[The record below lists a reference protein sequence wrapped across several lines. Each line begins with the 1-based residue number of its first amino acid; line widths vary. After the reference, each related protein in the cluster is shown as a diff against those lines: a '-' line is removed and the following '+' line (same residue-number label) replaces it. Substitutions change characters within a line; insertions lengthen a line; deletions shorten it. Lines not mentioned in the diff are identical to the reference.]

1 MKNTKNKSKSTKIK
15 TQKGFDSVTSQD
27 RFDKEVKVFPHTLPI
42 YTTSTFIY
50 ESPEIAQQIF
60 GRKVDGYAYSRFS
73 HPNAQLVEEK
83 LEKME
88 TFGLDIKAKAL
99 VFSSGMTAI
108 SNLFQSLL
116 RPGDCIIAQGNI
128 YGTSVDFFSHFTE
141 VYKME
146 VVYADFKKPDELE
159 TLLKSKK
166 NVKLLYA
173 ETPSN
178 PTISCYD
185 LSVLGK
191 LAAKYKVKVAV
202 DSTFASPYLQ
212 QPLKYGA
219 DFVIHS
225 ATKYLNG
232 HGTSLGGA
240 LIGRDY
246 EFMNK
251 NVWKV
256 RKITGG
262 ICGAFD
268 SWLLNNGM
276 KTLSLRMDKHCS
288 NSLAVAKYLQTHP
301 AVKEVHYLGL
311 KDHPDHAL
319 AKKQMKDFGG
329 VLAFDLKGGYKAG
342 NKLMKKIRF
351 CQLTASLG
359 TIDTLLQHPASMS
372 HSFVAKEQREKFGI
386 TDGLVRMSI
395 GIENVEDII
404 QDIEQAL
411 K

>member
-1 MKNTKNKSKSTKIK
+1 MKNKSKNPKGGDA
-15 TQKGFDSVTSQD
+15 KGFNSITSQD
-27 RFDKEVKVFPHTLPI
+27 VFDRELKAFPHTLPI
-42 YTTSTFIY
+42 YTTSTYVY
-50 ESPEIAQQIF
+50 ESPEVAQQIF
-60 GRKVDGYAYSRFS
+60 GRKVDGFVYSRFS

-83 LEKME
+83 MEKME
-88 TFGLDIKAKAL
+88 TFGLGIKAKAL
-99 VFSSGMTAI
+99 IFSSGMTAI

-116 RPGDCIIAQGNI
+116 QPGDCIIAQGNI

-146 VVYADFKKPDELE
+146 VIYADFKKPEE
-159 TLLKSKK
+159 IERLLKSRK

-191 LAAKYKVKVAV
+191 LAAKYKVKFAV
-202 DSTFASPYLQ
+202 DSTFASSYLQ
-212 QPLKYGA
+212 QPIKYGA

-232 HGTSLGGA
+232 HGTALGGI
-240 LIGRDY
+240 LVGKDY
-246 EFMNK
+246 EFMNTK
-251 NVWKV
+251 VWKT

-262 ICGAFD
+262 ICSAFD
-268 SWLLNNGM
+268 AWLLNNGM

-288 NSLAVAKYLQTHP
+288 NSLEVAKYLQSHP

-311 KDHPDHAL
+311 KNHPDHAL
-319 AKKQMKDFGG
+319 AKRQMKDFGG
-329 VLAFDLKGGYKAG
+329 VLAFDLKNGYKAG
-342 NKLMKKIRF
+342 NKLMKKIKF

-372 HSFVAKEQREKFGI
+372 HSFVSKAQREKFGI
-386 TDGLVRMSI
+386 TDGLVRMSV
-395 GIENVEDII
+395 GIENAEDII
-404 QDIEQAL
+404 ADLEQAL

>member
-1 MKNTKNKSKSTKIK
+1 MKNTKNKSP
-15 TQKGFDSVTSQD
+15 KGFNSITAHDT
-27 RFDKEVKVFPHTLPI
+27 FNKELKVLPHTLPI

-60 GRKVDGYAYSRFS
+60 GRKVEGFAYSRFS

-99 VFSSGMTAI
+99 LFSSGMTAI

-128 YGTSVDFFSHFTE
+128 YGTSVDFFTHFTE

-146 VVYADFKKPDELE
+146 VVYIDFKNTDEIE
-159 TLLKSKK
+159 ALLKSKK
-166 NVKLLYA
+166 NVKLLYC

-185 LSVLGK
+185 LNVLGK
-191 LAAKYKVKVAV
+191 LAAKYKVKLAV

-232 HGTSLGGA
+232 HGTALGGI

-246 EFMNK
+246 EFMNNK
-251 NVWKV
+251 VWKN

-262 ICGAFD
+262 ICSAFD
-268 SWLLNNGM
+268 SWQLNNGM
-276 KTLSLRMDKHCS
+276 KTLSLRMDKHSS
-288 NSLAVAKYLQTHP
+288 NSLTVAKYLQTHP
-301 AVKEVHYLGL
+301 AVKAVHYLGL
-311 KDHPDHAL
+311 KDHPDHTL
-319 AKKQMKDFGG
+319 AKKQMKNFGG
-329 VLAFDLKGGYKAG
+329 VLAFDLKDGYKAG
-342 NKLMKKIRF
+342 NKLMKKIKF
-351 CQLTASLG
+351 CLLTASLG

-372 HSFVAKEQREKFGI
+372 HSFVSKEQREKFGI
-386 TDGLVRMSI
+386 TDGLVRMSV
-395 GIENVEDII
+395 GIEDAEDII
-404 QDIEQAL
+404 QDMEQAL

>member
-1 MKNTKNKSKSTKIK
+1 MKNSKNKVQPNKSK
-15 TQKGFDSVTSQD
+15 QAKGFDSITSQD
-27 RFDKEVKVFPHTLPI
+27 TFNKEIKAFPHTLPI

-60 GRKVDGYAYSRFS
+60 GRKVDGFAYSRFS

-99 VFSSGMTAI
+99 IFSSGMTAI

-141 VYKME
+141 IYKME
-146 VVYADFKKPDELE
+146 VVFADFKNLDEIE

-185 LSVLGK
+185 LMALGK
-191 LAAKYKVKVAV
+191 LANKYKVKFAV

-232 HGTSLGGA
+232 HGTALGGI
-240 LIGRDY
+240 LVGSDY
-246 EFMNK
+246 DFMNNK
-251 NVWKV
+251 VWKT

-262 ICGAFD
+262 ICSAFD
-268 SWLLNNGM
+268 SWQLNNGM

-311 KDHPDHAL
+311 KDHPDHTL

-329 VLAFDLKGGYKAG
+329 VLAFDLKNGYKAG
-342 NKLMKKIRF
+342 NKLMKKIKF
-351 CQLTASLG
+351 CHLTASLG

-372 HSFVAKEQREKFGI
+372 HSFVSKEQRMKFGI
-386 TDGLVRMSI
+386 TDGLVRMSV

-404 QDIEQAL
+404 QDLEQAL

>member
-1 MKNTKNKSKSTKIK
+1 MKNAKNKS
-15 TQKGFDSVTSQD
+15 QKGFNSITSQD
-27 RFDKEVKVFPHTLPI
+27 RFNKEVKAFPHTLPI
-42 YTTSTFIY
+42 YATSTFIY

-60 GRKVDGYAYSRFS
+60 GRKVDGYVYSRFS
-73 HPNAQLVEEK
+73 HPNAELIEEK

-88 TFGLDIKAKAL
+88 AFGLDVKPKAL
-99 VFSSGMTAI
+99 IFSSGMTAV

-116 RPGDCIIAQGNI
+116 RPGDCVIAQGNI

-141 VYKME
+141 IYKME

-159 TLLKSKK
+159 ALLKSRK
-166 NVKLLYA
+166 NVKLLYC

-185 LSVLGK
+185 LNMLGK
-191 LAAKYKVKVAV
+191 LAAKYKVKLAV

-232 HGTSLGGA
+232 HGTALGG
-240 LIGRDY
+240 IVVGRDY
-246 EFMNK
+246 DFMNNK
-251 NVWKV
+251 VWKN

-262 ICGAFD
+262 ICNAFD

-276 KTLSLRMDKHCS
+276 KTLSLRMDKHCA
-288 NSLAVAKYLQTHP
+288 NSLTIAKYLQTRK
-301 AVKEVHYLGL
+301 AVKAVHYLGL

-319 AKKQMKDFGG
+319 AKKQMSNFGG
-329 VLAFDLKGGYKAG
+329 VLAFDLKDGYKTG
-342 NKLMKKIRF
+342 IKLMKKIKF

-359 TIDTLLQHPASMS
+359 TIDTLMQHPASMS
-372 HSFVAKEQREKFGI
+372 HSFVSKEQREKYGI
-386 TDGLVRMSI
+386 TDGLVRMSV
-395 GIENVEDII
+395 GIEDV
-404 QDIEQAL
+404 QDIMEDLEQAL

>member
-1 MKNTKNKSKSTKIK
+1 MKNKSKAQKAVAH
-15 TQKGFDSVTSQD
+15 KGFNSITSQD
-27 RFDKEVKVFPHTLPI
+27 VFDKELKAFPHTLPI
-42 YTTSTFIY
+42 YTTSTYVY

-60 GRKVDGYAYSRFS
+60 GRKVDGFVYSRFS

-99 VFSSGMTAI
+99 IFSSGMTAI

-146 VVYADFKKPDELE
+146 VIYADFKNLDEIE

-185 LSVLGK
+185 LNVLGK
-191 LAAKYKVKVAV
+191 LAAKYKVKFAV

-212 QPLKYGA
+212 QPMKYGA

-232 HGTSLGGA
+232 HGTALGGI
-240 LIGRDY
+240 LVGRDY
-246 EFMNK
+246 EFMNT
-251 NVWKV
+251 NVWKT

-262 ICGAFD
+262 ICSAFD

-288 NSLAVAKYLQTHP
+288 NSLTVAKYLQSHP

-311 KDHPDHAL
+311 KNHPDHAL

-329 VLAFDLKGGYKAG
+329 VLAFDLKNGYKAG
-342 NKLMKKIRF
+342 NKLMKKIKF

-372 HSFVAKEQREKFGI
+372 HSFVSKEQREKFGI
-386 TDGLVRMSI
+386 TDGLVRMSV
-395 GIENVEDII
+395 GIENAADII
-404 QDIEQAL
+404 ADLEQAL

>member
-1 MKNTKNKSKSTKIK
+1 MKNNKNKS
-15 TQKGFDSVTSQD
+15 QNGFNSITSRD
-27 RFDKEVKVFPHTLPI
+27 IFNKELNVNPHTLPI

-60 GRKVDGYAYSRFS
+60 GRKVEGFVYSRYS

-99 VFSSGMTAI
+99 LFSSGMTAV

-116 RPGDCIIAQGNI
+116 RPGDCIIAQGNV

-146 VVYADFKKPDELE
+146 VVYVDFKNTDEIE
-159 TLLKSKK
+159 TLLKTKK
-166 NVKLLYA
+166 NVKLLYC

-178 PTISCYD
+178 PTICCYD
-185 LSVLGK
+185 LNILGK
-191 LAAKYKVKVAV
+191 LAAKYKVKLAV

-212 QPLKYGA
+212 QPFKYGA

-232 HGTSLGGA
+232 HGTALGGI

-246 EFMNK
+246 EFMNNK
-251 NVWKV
+251 VWKV

-262 ICGAFD
+262 ICSPFD
-268 SWLLNNGM
+268 SWQLNNGM
-276 KTLSLRMDKHCS
+276 KTLSLRVEKHCA
-288 NSLAVAKYLQTHP
+288 NALAVAKYLQAHP
-301 AVKEVHYLGL
+301 AIKEVHYLGL

-319 AKKQMKDFGG
+319 AKKQMKNFGG
-329 VLAFDLKGGYKAG
+329 VLAFDLKQGYKAG
-342 NKLMKKIRF
+342 NKLMKKIKF
-351 CQLTASLG
+351 CHLTASLG

-372 HSFVAKEQREKFGI
+372 HSFVAKEQREQYGI
-386 TDGLVRMSI
+386 TDGLVRMSV
-395 GIENVEDII
+395 GIEDVQDII
-404 QDIEQAL
+404 QDLEQAL

>member
-1 MKNTKNKSKSTKIK
+1 MKNIKNKLP
-15 TQKGFDSVTSQD
+15 KGFNSITSQD
-27 RFDKEVKVFPHTLPI
+27 TFNKEIKAFPHTLPI

-60 GRKVDGYAYSRFS
+60 GRKQDGFVYSRFS

-88 TFGLDIKAKAL
+88 TYGLDIKAKAL

-116 RPGDCIIAQGNI
+116 RPGDCVIAQGNI

-146 VVYADFKKPDELE
+146 VIYADFKNVAEIE

-166 NVKLLYA
+166 NVKLLYC

-185 LSVLGK
+185 LNMLGK
-191 LAAKYKVKVAV
+191 LANKYKVKLAV

-212 QPLKYGA
+212 QPFKYGA

-232 HGTSLGGA
+232 HGTSLSGV

-246 EFMNK
+246 DFMNNK
-251 NVWKV
+251 VWKN

-262 ICGAFD
+262 ICSAFD
-268 SWLLNNGM
+268 AWLLNNGM
-276 KTLSLRMDKHCS
+276 KTLSLRVDKHCS
-288 NSLAVAKYLQTHP
+288 NSLAVAKYLQTHK
-301 AVKEVHYLGL
+301 AVKQVHYLGL

-329 VLAFDLKGGYKAG
+329 VLAFDLKDGYKAG
-342 NKLMKKIRF
+342 IKLMKKIKF

-372 HSFVAKEQREKFGI
+372 HSFVSKEQREKFGI
-386 TDGLVRMSI
+386 TDGLVRMSV
-395 GIENVEDII
+395 GIEDVADII
-404 QDIEQAL
+404 ADLEQAL

>member
-185 LSVLGK
+185 LAMLGK
-191 LAAKYKVKVAV
+191 LAAKYKVKFAV

-212 QPLKYGA
+212 QPFKYGA

-232 HGTSLGGA
+232 HGTSLGGI
-240 LIGRDY
+240 LVGKDY

-262 ICGAFD
+262 ICSAFD

-342 NKLMKKIRF
+342 NKLMKKIKF

>member
-1 MKNTKNKSKSTKIK
+1 MKNKSQTKKIN
-15 TQKGFDSVTSQD
+15 TQKGFDSITSHD
-27 RFDKEVKVFPHTLPI
+27 IFNKEIKVFPHTLPI
-42 YTTSTFIY
+42 YTTSTYIY

-60 GRKVDGYAYSRFS
+60 GRKVEGFAYSRFS

-99 VFSSGMTAI
+99 LFSSGMTAI

-146 VVYADFKKPDELE
+146 VVYADFKNLAEIE

-185 LSVLGK
+185 LTALGK
-191 LAAKYKVKVAV
+191 LAAKYKVKFAV

-212 QPLKYGA
+212 QPMKYGA

-232 HGTSLGGA
+232 HGTALGGI
-240 LIGRDY
+240 LVGRDY
-246 EFMNK
+246 DFMHNK
-251 NVWKV
+251 VWKT

-262 ICGAFD
+262 ICSPFD
-268 SWLLNNGM
+268 AWLLNNGM
-276 KTLSLRMDKHCS
+276 KTLSLRMDKHS
-288 NSLAVAKYLQTHP
+288 ANSLTVAKYLQTHP
-301 AVKEVHYLGL
+301 AIKAVHYLGL
-311 KDHPDHAL
+311 KDHPDYSL
-319 AKKQMKDFGG
+319 AKKQMTNFGG
-329 VLAFDLKGGYKAG
+329 VLAFDLKNGYKAG
-342 NKLMKKIRF
+342 NKLMKKIKF

-372 HSFVAKEQREKFGI
+372 HSFVSKEQREKFGI
-386 TDGLVRMSI
+386 TDGLVRMSV
-395 GIENVEDII
+395 GIENAEDII
-404 QDIEQAL
+404 ADLEQAL